1 MKHGIIK
8 TAKFI
13 NFNEYVEQYIE

>member
-8 TAKFI
+8 TAKYI
-13 NFNEYVEQYIE
+13 NFKEYVGQ